1 MSTDEQLA
9 QFEEDVLWVRKDS
22 PTPGNT
28 LATKQATQIALK
40 LWDRARGTPGVK
52 DRANAVRN
60 HVQGIVTKRT
70 EVMVK
75 ITGSNPS
82 MAGFMRSVEYISR
95 SGKYKHKGEESL
107 ELEDESGEIY
117 RGLEGR
123 ELLRRAW
130 TLAGPSIPQESS
142 VAPGADPKS
151 APRQVLKIIYS
162 MPAHVGRDGVTAA
175 ARAAIQEKFGRHQW
189 VIAHHADTDNQ
200 HTHLLVKM
208 VDMDGKRMNP
218 RKADLQEW
226 RQSFA
231 KHLNARGIEAAATKR
246 RVRLKREKGVSH
258 AVRELRARG
267 QVPERDKTARPQ
279 SAASRKGQE
288 NDAKML
294 KAYAGIAQAL
304 KSSEQSSDRELG
316 QALETALKAQ
326 GHSLPPVQ
334 APQAPTQRPLL

>member
-1 MSTDEQLA
+1 MESTDERLA
-9 QFEEDVLWVRKDS
+9 SFDQDVLWVRKEA
-22 PTPGNT
+22 PTQGNHRV
-28 LATKQATQIALK
+28 TKQAAQIVLK
-40 LWDRARGTPGVK
+40 LL
-52 DRANAVRN
+52 DRANAVRD
-60 HVQGIVTKRT
+60 HVQTIVTRRT

-82 MAGFMRSVEYISR
+82 ISGFARSVDYISR
-95 SGKYKHKGEESL
+95 SGKFKHKGEESL
-107 ELEDESGEIY
+107 ELEDESGVVY
-117 RGLEGR
+117 RGLQGR

-142 VAPGADPKS
+142 LAPGADPKS
-151 APRQVLKIIYS
+151 APRQVLKVIYS
-162 MPAHVGRDGVTAA
+162 MPAHVGRDAVAAA
-175 ARAAIQEKFGRHQW
+175 ARASIQETFGRHQW

-208 VDMDGKRMNP
+208 VDMDGTRMNP

-246 RVRLKREKGVSH
+246 RARMKREKGVSQ
-258 AVRELRARG
+258 AVREIRARG

-279 SAASRKGQE
+279 LAPAGKGQE
-288 NDAKML
+288 NDARML

-304 KSSEQSSDRELG
+304 KASTQAGDRALG
-316 QALETALKAQ
+316 EALEAALKAQ
-326 GHSLPPVQ
+326 GHTLPSVA
-334 APQAPTQRPLL
+334 APRAPTQRPLL